1 MGCIERETQVAVGR
15 SVPVVLTVLGKW
27 GARGWRCNA
36 GTEIGGW
43 FCKVFCCCGVE
54 VAGESVRLSHTN
66 PAQKTSHTSH
76 DVEQCRCEGNSDN
89 ADIDNSHVLILL

>member
-15 SVPVVLTVLGKW
+15 SVPVVLAVLGKW

-43 FCKVFCCCGVE
+43 FCKVFCRCGVE

-66 PAQKTSHTSH
+66 PCSENFTLRVTM
-76 DVEQCRCEGNSDN
+76 
-89 ADIDNSHVLILL
+89 